1 MDANKKVEGNE
12 AFIAEWLKHEC
23 LRDVK
28 ARAYK
33 DRNAS
38 ENALRTLAELFEI
51 IRNYSKQPRLHPNSS
66 SFSFSFSVFP
76 F

>member
-12 AFIAEWLKHEC
+12 AFIAEWLKHKC

-33 DRNAS
+33 DRNAR
-38 ENALRTLAELFEI
+38 ENALRTLAELFEV
-51 IRNYSKQPRLHPNSS
+51 IRNYST
-66 SFSFSFSVFP
+66 
-76 F
+76 